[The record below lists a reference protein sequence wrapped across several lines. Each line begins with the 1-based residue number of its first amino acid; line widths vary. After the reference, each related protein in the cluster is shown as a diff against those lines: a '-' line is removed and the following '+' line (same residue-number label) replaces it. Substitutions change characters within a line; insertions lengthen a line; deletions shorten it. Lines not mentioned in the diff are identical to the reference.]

1 MKFINY
7 LESISGVSVFP
18 MTSLIVFFLFFI
30 LVGIKVY
37 MMDKDSLNEVMN
49 LPLQDDDKSGSGR

>member
-37 MMDKDSLNEVMN
+37 MMDNDSLKEIMN
-49 LPLQDDDKSGSGR
+49 LPLQDDDKSGSGL